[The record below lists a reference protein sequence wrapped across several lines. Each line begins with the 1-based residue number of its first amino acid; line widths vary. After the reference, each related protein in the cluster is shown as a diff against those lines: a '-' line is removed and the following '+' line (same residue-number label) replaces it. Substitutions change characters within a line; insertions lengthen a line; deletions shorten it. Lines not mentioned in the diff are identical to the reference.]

1 MGILS
6 FNGNKIVTTGFGGA
20 ILTNSAKLAKDP
32 KHLTT
37 TAKIAHPWDFIHDT
51 IGYNYRLANINAS
64 LGISQLKKLSKY
76 LSRKRK
82 LFFKYNKML
91 KNCKDYYILNEP
103 KIVKATFG
111 YKPL

>member
-37 TAKIAHPWDFIHDT
+37 AKIAHPWDFIHDT

-64 LGISQLKKLSKY
+64 LGISQLKSY
-76 LSRKRK
+76 Q
-82 LFFKYNKML
+82 N
-91 KNCKDYYILNEP
+91 
-103 KIVKATFG
+103 TFHAKEN
-111 YKPL
+111 YFSNIIRC